1 MYICFIT
8 YSEVLVLSLKPLTQ
22 LPSCDLAVICVWIAA
37 LSLCVAQFLPRQC
50 QLLLLLFTPGA
61 PCSLTSPFI
70 VGVTRRN
77 PQHLSSQ
84 KTTMEKALGLH
95 KLTKIDKLHQE
106 NFPLPP

>member
-1 MYICFIT
+1 
-8 YSEVLVLSLKPLTQ
+8 
-22 LPSCDLAVICVWIAA
+22 
-37 LSLCVAQFLPRQC
+37 VAQFLPRQC